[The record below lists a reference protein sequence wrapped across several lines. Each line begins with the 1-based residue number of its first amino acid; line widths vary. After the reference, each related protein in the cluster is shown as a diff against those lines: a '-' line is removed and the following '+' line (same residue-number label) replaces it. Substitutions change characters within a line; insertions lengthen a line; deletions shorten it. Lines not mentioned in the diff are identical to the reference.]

1 MTIDALRQPWRI
13 RDAVVALFAGVVGAV
28 IGTAIVGIDDITTR
42 ELFGVVVPAQMIA
55 TILAVVI
62 LLPRRDP
69 LPVRFELPDSM
80 GLLVGAALQIGLSF
94 VMIFL
99 IDAVFGGDAPTQE
112 IVEAAED
119 ALGAGEVGLVLLGAV
134 ALAPLAEELVFRGVL
149 LSALRRRW
157 NDRVAYWGS
166 AAGFAL
172 IHLLDPQAILTVPV
186 LFVVGLV
193 LARQALDTGRLGKPI
208 ATHVGFNLTSV
219 LALLLAAG
227 S

>member
-1 MTIDALRQPWRI
+1 MTVEAMKQPWRI
-13 RDAVVALFAGVVGAV
+13 RDAVLALLAGVVGAV

-55 TILAVVI
+55 TILAVVV

-69 LPVRFELPDSM
+69 LPMRFELPDSM
-80 GLLVGAALQIGLSF
+80 GLLVGAGLQIGLSL
-94 VMIFL
+94 VM
-99 IDAVFGGDAPTQE
+99 AVVISTLFGEDAPTQE
-112 IVEAAED
+112 IVEAAEE
-119 ALGAGEVGLVLLGAV
+119 ALGGGEVGLVVLGAV

-172 IHLLDPQAILTVPV
+172 IHLLDPNAILTVPV

-208 ATHVGFNLTSV
+208 ATHVGFNLVSV
-219 LALLLAAG
+219 IALFVAAG